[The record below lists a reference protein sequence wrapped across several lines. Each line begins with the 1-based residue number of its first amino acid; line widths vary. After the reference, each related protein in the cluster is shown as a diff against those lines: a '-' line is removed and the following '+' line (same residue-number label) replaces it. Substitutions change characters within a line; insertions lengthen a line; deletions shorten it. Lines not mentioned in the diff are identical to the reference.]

1 MAEIELDVKIK
12 SGMGELINSTPD
24 KADVGTSQDILIN
37 SAIKKFDLII
47 DSVKDFSEKKFPEE
61 ARRIAGLIDNKLRLK
76 NRAFVSRKIPHVTSK
91 EDYLGQVLGLLLD
104 NIGLPSDI
112 DSLQELQQQLQN
124 GSALKYIKEKY
135 NYFKNSLDTY
145 KSENK
150 VPSEG
155 TLDYF
160 LKNPSVYANFDE
172 KQQALIKNAFPAL
185 FGNLGRYKSYAQAL
199 SHYKTKMRDK
209 TFRDKVLLNNKFQRI
224 KFFSINAQLRK
235 YETLLNYHT
244 LDPVDFNS
252 RIYTAISN
260 ELNRRS
266 AFYDSAPVKANVE
279 KIIAEEEE
287 RKYQNSIKGILE
299 RLSENENSISGKI
312 SRIFLSHPK
321 TIDAIR
327 SEAISKSNFF
337 LGGGS
342 WTSTGDITVTY
353 NDETKLRHILLHE
366 LTHHFSVP
374 YMHTFYHKGLHDKE
388 WYDKNPERL
397 TSFDNDPYQDGKYFF
412 DKLTESEVDNLKR
425 IDKIFQHVVDLNKEG
440 KLSFETNKLNYGNPE
455 YGLTNSLEFVAEV
468 LANPYF
474 AAKIAEVPSL
484 YNKKSNLLKDLIS
497 ALFRMFGI
505 ENNQSLLDDVYGL
518 FEDTFLNKDDKYIF
532 GDGLSKSKDQSSSFF
547 QLEQQSSRV
556 PDANLNQKIK
566 NFLASIGIRYQAVEG
581 LKDREGNPL
590 SAIAMADMLNKVIN
604 VVEGRADITTL
615 PEEAAHFFVE
625 MLGENHPL
633 YKEMFKQITGYKIY
647 TEVVNTYK
655 NNKLYRN
662 ADGTINF
669 NKLKKEAIGKLIMA
683 NIISQDSMEENPV
696 KDLMAEKWWKKVW
709 ERIKAILGLAPKR
722 EGAIENPFATAARQI
737 LSNDTTGLS
746 SENLGDD
753 IFLQQYETVGEAV
766 FMRMLAD
773 QDRIVLSDEE
783 KHIYTVD
790 GKQITDTVDGEV
802 KGRSI
807 TENIVKPWYKRM
819 FPIDRRDDAQK
830 AIDQMKAEY
839 GIGIHK
845 LIDDIVRR
853 YVDRNTGLLK
863 KVPSELPKNEYNSEV
878 NAKLD
883 AYVRSLL
890 YSYPEGTRFLSEVKI
905 YNKKKNLP
913 GTVDI
918 VAIQKD
924 GVVDVLDWKSQEI
937 GANETDLKWFKEPA
951 YRLQLEVY
959 VQTLADDYGVLKFG
973 KIRAIPIRTV
983 FKFVKLSTNKWA
995 PSSLKDIEI
1004 GPLDPSLLPDSKNY
1018 LMPVVAKN
1026 ESTGDEM
1033 LDKLIVKLN
1042 GIYEKLAVKSTKDKE
1057 RKYEELSKLLNTI
1070 RSLQVKRSIDNFV
1083 AIGNFE
1089 IDKYND
1095 KLDSL
1100 SINEIMQAIEIMN
1113 VYSDGATYLMDQL
1126 RKLKTQI
1133 LNEKDE
1139 KVKEQL
1145 EERQT
1150 NFTKMALNAQYMVK
1164 KLEDKANEL
1173 TAEVAQNEG
1182 VRGIL
1187 NPERVMDY
1195 LKRNFKSLSKLETAS
1210 AQLLNKL
1217 LTKTRQQ
1224 RDIEIDDKFEKLG
1237 ELRTKLM
1244 KWAND
1249 KGIAVEKMFD
1259 GILDGTNFLNLYS
1272 SEFLEE
1278 RKRAYKRSDIQWIK
1292 DNMEFTPEMKEKY
1305 KEDFKRY
1312 KEYIESDKYSSDPKE
1327 DKEKKNAKIL
1337 KWIEM
1342 NNPEESQIALLN
1354 SKNRYLKP
1362 KSIHLSEKY
1371 KDLLKPENAPL
1382 KEVYDYFQALLLD
1395 SQKAGMIEYEFGFL
1409 PSMHK
1414 SKLEALV
1421 FGDFKGLGTASN
1433 LLSSLS
1439 VDSANVFG
1447 NIDPVSGEPILDIPV
1462 YFTKDLGE
1470 DKSLDLFKVFGVW
1483 AAQTANYKAMS
1494 ANEEVAKV
1502 ILFVERNKGSLQT
1515 NMYGNVKPDS
1525 KINTNDINAKIL
1537 ERHINYHIYGKKIDL
1552 AEDKIVKVFGKEIS
1566 LTRGLQKMMHYYSM
1580 NVLALNPISGTASLF
1595 GGTVNAAFIASKR
1608 AYFDDKDWA
1617 GGMIDFGRKDEL
1629 SHAFLDFVSPEL
1641 EDTTYRRA
1649 RQLSVSQAVQKIN
1662 AEDLFTFQRYSDK
1675 LVIKPV
1681 ALAMFRSHMLDEN
1694 NKIVYIPDY
1703 VKSKNNY
1710 ENFYNLS
1717 SVERKQVQDKMNKE
1731 IEELKKTKS
1740 LKAVSKI
1747 ENDKF
1752 VIEGLD
1758 RNSDEI
1764 TKFRAKIR
1772 KVNKTIIG
1780 NSTQEDI
1787 NNVRIGILGQ
1797 AFMQFR
1803 SWIPDMVTERFG
1815 DLSYDGE
1822 LETYTYG
1829 KMRTFVKHLLDKRAL
1844 PLIAE
1849 LAIGFG
1855 ENTIEKAK
1863 ERYKEM
1869 VQRKQQEGDIDFPNR
1884 MSESQFIDMYIGN
1897 LRSSMRELLLILSF
1911 LVILAYLGGGDDD
1924 EKRKKTGSE
1933 KFVNR
1938 LLDKY
1943 FNELAFFY
1951 SPSETKQLIK
1961 SPLPLL
1967 GFLDNLTNF
1976 FKHSFGQSMGFVLS
1990 DEEAMKESYPAKYFL
2005 KAFPIAKVGVDVG
2018 GLFDDEFRKEF
2029 GIK

>member
-1 MAEIELDVKIK
+1 MACVNPNTPEFKETLEKVGGNPLLAEMEIEAKNPLVETEIEKQVDRVKLDSALNEKLIDFVKK
-12 SGMGELINSTPD
+12 LNV
-24 KADVGTSQDILIN
+24 DVRMVSDLQDRLREKNLASDAAAVADILHK
-37 SAIKKFDLII
+37 AIFLDEAKFDSLLLAEQVASFAIEFMG
-47 DSVKDFSEKKFPEE
+47 STKNPEASPI
-61 ARRIAGLIDNKLRLK
+61 ARK
-76 NRAFVSRKIPHVTSK
+76 
-91 EDYLGQVLGLLLD
+91 LLD
-104 NIGLPSDI
+104 NITEYSKYQQYYDQYKDDPIYEGKEDKIRKQILSKALAETIYSRKDQTQQK
-112 DSLQELQQQLQN
+112 DSLKTVSMFEQLINEFLNLFNRLWKTEYYKAVDRWLKSKGIQTK
-124 GSALKYIKEKY
+124 GISQVSIKPFSALLNEVSDDI
-135 NYFKNSLDTY
+135 
-145 KSENK
+145 
-150 VPSEG
+150 
-155 TLDYF
+155 
-160 LKNPSVYANFDE
+160 
-172 KQQALIKNAFPAL
+172 L
-185 FGNLGRYKSYAQAL
+185 FGNTRKFPIKKQGKVQL
-199 SHYKTKMRDK
+199 SFKELMD
-209 TFRDKVLLNNKFQRI
+209 
-224 KFFSINAQLRK
+224 SNAQVRNLYNK
-235 YETLLNYHT
+235 LNAIGFVLTGSPSIAQEGTIFREDTKSLHD
-244 LDPVDFNS
+244 LDWKVPPELHDTWQAKLTEAFPDLTVKINERTKKPQIFTKGESTTYTFMIDGLPVDFFVQDPSITYSKNIFGTS
-252 RIYTAISN
+252 RWQDVFDAKMDMARIKDISDLIN
-260 ELNRRS
+260 
-266 AFYDSAPVKANVE
+266 FKT
-279 KIIAEEEE
+279 
-287 RKYQNSIKGILE
+287 NSIDYFRNTRYLYYSKPQTS
-299 RLSENENSISGKI
+299 SESQEMLQLAPQS
-312 SRIFLSHPK
+312 
-321 TIDAIR
+321 T
-327 SEAISKSNFF
+327 EA
-337 LGGGS
+337 
-342 WTSTGDITVTY
+342 
-353 NDETKLRHILLHE
+353 
-366 LTHHFSVP
+366 
-374 YMHTFYHKGLHDKE
+374 
-388 WYDKNPERL
+388 
-397 TSFDNDPYQDGKYFF
+397 
-412 DKLTESEVDNLKR
+412 
-425 IDKIFQHVVDLNKEG
+425 
-440 KLSFETNKLNYGNPE
+440 
-455 YGLTNSLEFVAEV
+455 
-468 LANPYF
+468 
-474 AAKIAEVPSL
+474 
-484 YNKKSNLLKDLIS
+484 
-497 ALFRMFGI
+497 
-505 ENNQSLLDDVYGL
+505 
-518 FEDTFLNKDDKYIF
+518 
-532 GDGLSKSKDQSSSFF
+532 
-547 QLEQQSSRV
+547 

-566 NFLASIGIRYQAVEG
+566 NFLASIGVRYQAVEG

-669 NKLKKEAIGKLIMA
+669 DKLKKEAIGKLIMA

-783 KHIYTVD
+783 KHIYSVD

-839 GIGIHK
+839 GIGLHK

-863 KVPSELPKNEYNSEV
+863 KIPSEFPKNEYNSEV

-883 AYVRSLL
+883 AYVKSLL

-951 YRLQLEVY
+951 YRLQLEAY

-983 FKFVKLSTNKWA
+983 FKFVKVSTNKWA

-1042 GIYEKLAVKSTKDKE
+1042 GIYEKLAAKSSKDKE

-1070 RSLQVKRSIDNFV
+1070 RSLQIKRSIDNFV

-1100 SINEIMQAIEIMN
+1100 TINEIMQAIEIMN

-1173 TAEVAQNEG
+1173 AAEVAQNEG

-1217 LTKTRQQ
+1217 LTKTRQE

-1447 NIDPVSGEPILDIPV
+1447 NIDPVNGEPILDIPV

-1662 AEDLFTFQRYSDK
+1662 AEDLFAFQRYSDK

-1740 LKAVSKI
+1740 LKALSKI

-1787 NNVRIGILGQ
+1787 NNIRIGILGQ

-1967 GFLDNLTNF
+1967 GFLDNLSNF
-1976 FKHSFGQSMGFVLS
+1976 FEHSFGQTMGFALS
-1990 DEEAMKESYPAKYFL
+1990 DEEAMKENYPAKYFL
-2005 KAFPIAKVGVDVG
+2005 KTFPIAKVGVDVG
-2018 GLFDDEFRKEF
+2018 ALFDDAFRKEF